1 MLESIDLSLALAKKA
16 YKPVQKKQIEYIFD
30 LAELIYE
37 RKRPVVIVF
46 EGWDAAG
53 KGTTI
58 RALTAELD
66 ARGYKVLPTQA
77 ARTHEKQKPWLW
89 RFWMNIPRYGQIAIF
104 DRSWYGRV
112 LIERVEGLTS
122 VPEWIAS
129 YEEIN
134 DFERTLAA
142 DGTVFIKFWLHISRE
157 EQLRRFIELSSDPS
171 TAWQVTAED
180 WDRHQKYD
188 EYLAAVRDMLT
199 NTDTAYAPWTVV
211 PATDRDYRLFYV
223 FDTIIRRLEAALSLE
238 PTQWPTA
245 KELQAKGSTKKKK
258 KKGKK
263 SDKKKAKA
271 TKTKATGDAK
281 PAAKAESKQKQKPS
295 ISAEDGE
302 KPARNRRAR
311 QRAEDGIG
319 VAPLVDQNGSDAS
332 DEGVSPA
339 VASTVE
345 AQPAAPDP
353 ASTPAKPAQT
363 AKKSAPRRRPARKS
377 PAATTTEDDNA

>member
-1 MLESIDLSLALAKKA
+1 MLESIDLSLALTKKA
-16 YKPVQKKQIEYIFD
+16 YKPVQKKQIEHIFD

-37 RKRPVVIVF
+37 RKRPVVVVF

-180 WDRHQKYD
+180 RDRHLKYD

-199 NTDTAYAPWTVV
+199 NTDTAYAPWTIV
-211 PATDRDYRLFYV
+211 PSTDRDYRLYYV
-223 FDTIIRRLEAALSLE
+223 FDTIIRRLEAALGLE
-238 PTQWPTA
+238 ATQWPTA
-245 KELQAKGSTKKKK
+245 KQLQAKGSTKKKE
-258 KKGKK
+258 KGGKEE
-263 SDKKKAKA
+263 KKKAKA
-271 TKTKATGDAK
+271 AKAKPTGDGKSRAK
-281 PAAKAESKQKQKPS
+281 SESKQKQTPS
-295 ISAEDGE
+295 TMAEDGE
-302 KPARNRRAR
+302 KPARNKRAK
-311 QRAEDGIG
+311 QKAKDGADA
-319 VAPLVDQNGSDAS
+319 APPVGHNSSDAS
-332 DEGVSPA
+332 GEESLAA
-339 VASTVE
+339 VEPTVGT
-345 AQPAAPDP
+345 QPAAPE
-353 ASTPAKPAQT
+353 ATPGKTPRT
-363 AKKSAPRRRPARKS
+363 AKKPAPRRKPAR
-377 PAATTTEDDNA
+377 AQRRNTHDDGG